1 MRKASAI
8 NAIMYEKA
16 AKLNAILV
24 VRCYLGCYST
34 YDKYI
39 YLMHTNTIKA
49 ESTNLPSKFVNE
61 H

>member
-8 NAIMYEKA
+8 NAIMYENA

-49 ESTNLPSKFVNE
+49 ESTY
-61 H
+61 